1 MRAVIY
7 HDHNNTRSK
16 IICSAMM
23 QGILECGDDAV
34 SIRFQ
39 KWTGDTPGHVA
50 LMYGVGGRRKA
61 IQLAYQ
67 EAGKHSV
74 YIDLGYWRRKEGRGH
89 YRWRG
94 YHKVVVDGL
103 HPDKQLL
110 IEDGDSSRFQ
120 QLGVYVHP
128 WRNGEAVMVAG
139 MSAKSAVTHD
149 LPAEAW
155 ERAMIRTLAR
165 ISDREIIYRPKPSW
179 NDARPLPGT
188 TYSAGHYPVETVIP
202 RCHAIVTHHSNVA
215 VDGIVFGLNVYSEDG
230 AARSMSAKTVA
241 DALKNVRRSTKTR
254 EKLLSHLAWC
264 QWNVDEMA
272 RGEPWR
278 HLKRLGLI

>member
-7 HDHNNTRSK
+7 HDINNTRSK

-34 SIRFQ
+34 SIRYQ
-39 KWTGDTPGHVA
+39 KWRGETPGHVA
-50 LMYGVGGRRKA
+50 IMYGVGGRRKE

-94 YHKVVVDGL
+94 YHKIVVDGL
-103 HPDKQLL
+103 HPNNQLA

-120 QLGVYVHP
+120 ELGVYVHP
-128 WRNGEAVMVAG
+128 WRSGDAILLAG

-155 ERAMIRTLAR
+155 ERATISRLAKLT
-165 ISDREIIYRPKPSW
+165 SREIIYRPKPSW

-188 TYSAGHYPVETVIP
+188 TYSPGYDPVESVLP
-202 RCHAIVTHHSNVA
+202 RCHAVVTHHSNVA
-215 VDGIVFGLNVYSEDG
+215 VDGIVCGLNIYTEDG
-230 AARSMSAKTVA
+230 AGKSMSPSSLDGVLKTV
-241 DALKNVRRSTKTR
+241 RRQTKTR
-254 EKLLSHLAWC
+254 EKLLTALAWC

>member
-7 HDHNNTRSK
+7 HDVNNTRSK

-39 KWTGDTPGHVA
+39 KWQGETHGHVA
-50 LMYGVGGRRKA
+50 LMYGAGGRRKA
-61 IQLAYQ
+61 IMQAYQ
-67 EAGKHSV
+67 DAGKHSV
-74 YIDLGYWRRKEGRGH
+74 LIDLGYWKRKEGRGH
-89 YRWRG
+89 MRWRG
-94 YHKVVVDGL
+94 YHKVVVDGI
-103 HPDKQLL
+103 HPNNQLA

-120 QLGVYVHP
+120 ELGVYVHP
-128 WRNGEAVMVAG
+128 WRDGEAVLVAG

-149 LPAEAW
+149 LPPEAW
-155 ERAMIRTLAR
+155 ERAAIQILSKTT
-165 ISDREIIYRPKPSW
+165 SREIIYRPKPSW

-188 TYSAGHYPVETVIP
+188 TYSAGHYPVETVLP
-202 RCHAIVTHHSNVA
+202 QCHAVVTHHSNVA
-215 VDGIVFGLNVYSEDG
+215 VDGIVWGLNIYTDIG
-230 AARSMSAKTVA
+230 AAKTMSARTIN
-241 DALKNVRRSTKTR
+241 DALKKVRQQTKTR

-264 QWNVDEMA
+264 QWSVDEMA

-278 HLKRLGLI
+278 HLKKLGLI